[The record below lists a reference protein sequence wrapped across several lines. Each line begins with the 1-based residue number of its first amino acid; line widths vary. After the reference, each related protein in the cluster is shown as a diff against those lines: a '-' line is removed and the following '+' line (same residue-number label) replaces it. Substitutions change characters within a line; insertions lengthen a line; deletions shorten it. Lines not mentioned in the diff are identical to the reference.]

1 MVSASPDSETER
13 KVQFLLHTVSHG
25 YKQIVRVQVL
35 HLDGSLIQNP
45 NSNEAKILGLLH
57 SKLTKKITESKSNH
71 IYA

>member
-1 MVSASPDSETER
+1 M
-13 KVQFLLHTVSHG
+13 
-25 YKQIVRVQVL
+25 QVL
-35 HLDGSLIQNP
+35 HLDGILIQNP